1 MLLPYNDL
9 ASGAAQLLQ
18 PTGKLCLILPV
29 TEAQQFTAVAQQQG
43 LQLTRLM
50 HVFTRNHDISPKRHI
65 MQFELKPAGT
75 VLANSSAF
83 LSSSARVSSSPVDL
97 GSIERLAADPGS
109 ILEERLV
116 VMEQR
121 TDPVTC
127 KAVHSFGRQYQQLTQ
142 DFHHPSMF
150 QRRLE

>member
-1 MLLPYNDL
+1 
-9 ASGAAQLLQ
+9 
-18 PTGKLCLILPV
+18 
-29 TEAQQFTAVAQQQG
+29 
-43 LQLTRLM
+43 
-50 HVFTRNHDISPKRHI
+50 

-75 VLANSSAF
+75 VLGSSGAL
-83 LSSSARVSSSPVDL
+83 LSSSARISSSPADL
-97 GSIERLAADPGS
+97 GGIESLVAAPRS

-127 KAVHSFGRQYQQLTQ
+127 KAVHSFGRQYQQLTH

-150 QRRLE
+150 QRSS